1 MFLFL
6 ICSVLLTSIPTEGL
20 NVISDSENSTLRKK
34 DDLSGCKAWPK
45 APGKGLYFPPPTEDV
60 LDNHDWLKL
69 SIESREDSDGEDTEK
84 REIRIRIW
92 PNPLTI
98 QKEVSNRGQKDF
110 SVFCTTPDHEKE
122 LFGRMKIVSTF
133 VVPSENFAFGLCL
146 QVELEEHGRWVK
158 EKKTKCEDFHVT
170 FEGNGDDKER
180 ATAIAFTIVGYLGFS
195 LGFLQLWYCLLRTD
209 RFL

>member
-1 MFLFL
+1 MFLVL
-6 ICSVLLTSIPTEGL
+6 ICSVFLTSIPTEGL
-20 NVISDSENSTLRKK
+20 NVTSDSEKSTLRER
-34 DDLSGCKAWPK
+34 DDLSGCKAWSK
-45 APGKGLYFPPPTEDV
+45 DLGKGLYFPPPTEDV
-60 LDNHDWLKL
+60 LDNHEWLKL
-69 SIESREDSDGEDTEK
+69 TIESSEESNDRDKEE

-92 PNPLTI
+92 PNPR
-98 QKEVSNRGQKDF
+98 EEMSNRDRRDF
-110 SVFCTTPDHEKE
+110 SVFCATPDHEKE
-122 LFGRMKIVSTF
+122 LFGRMKTVSTF

-158 EKKTKCEDFHVT
+158 EKKTKCDDFHVT

-180 ATAIAFTIVGYLGFS
+180 ATAIAFTIVGYVGFS

>member
-6 ICSVLLTSIPTEGL
+6 ICSVFLTSITTEGL
-20 NVISDSENSTLRKK
+20 NVTSDSENSTLQER
-34 DDLSGCKAWPK
+34 DNLSDCKAWSI
-45 APGKGLYFPPPTEDV
+45 ALRKGLYFPPPTDDV
-60 LDNHDWLKL
+60 LENHEWLKL
-69 SIESREDSDGEDTEK
+69 TIESSKESNDRDIEE

-92 PNPLTI
+92 PNPR
-98 QKEVSNRGQKDF
+98 KEMSNRDQRDF
-110 SVFCTTPDHEKE
+110 SVNCKTPDHEKE
-122 LFGRMKIVSTF
+122 LFGRMKDVSTF
-133 VVPSENFAFGLCL
+133 VVPSKNFAFGLCL
-146 QVELEEHGRWVK
+146 QVEREEHGRWIK